1 MRAVTFAAI
10 VLAGTFAGCARTLPA
25 DRSGAA
31 LYRDLQRLV
40 SVTATAGWEVD
51 RIEIDDMMA
60 AALMSV
66 CRVAPAQRVGLLAWV
81 DAESRRRGGPVED
94 AWKRRGKRLKDV
106 SELLELARIRMVLA
120 RAIVAAPDDCPFWLE
135 PEQPFRGRQ
144 ISDDHWQLSFGG
156 GGKGIL
162 VHQGERT
169 DINFGGA
176 GRVVIGRNFGSNS
189 GLYGGLEVG
198 ASASFPKDDA
208 GGRGALELGLDVVT
222 PLVYRY
228 TLVNA
233 YIETELGYLAHTTES
248 ADGDFEHGVH
258 VGLAIG
264 GRATRKRLLFPGAVL
279 GLSYERTFPDDAEDE
294 PLNMVK
300 LGFRVALDWDW

>member
-1 MRAVTFAAI
+1 MRGIFFAAI
-10 VLAGTFAGCARTLPA
+10 VLASTVAGCARTLPA
-25 DRSGAA
+25 QRSQAS

-40 SVTATAGWEVD
+40 TVTATTGWEVD
-51 RIEIDDMMA
+51 RIEIDDLMA

-66 CRVAPAQRVGLLAWV
+66 CRVAPDERTSLLAWV
-81 DAESRRRGGPVED
+81 DAESRRRGGPVEE
-94 AWKRRGKRLKDV
+94 AWRQRGKRLNKV
-106 SELLELARIRMVLA
+106 SELLELSRIRMVLS
-120 RAIVAAPDDCPFWLE
+120 RAIDAAPQDCPFWLE
-135 PEQPFRGRQ
+135 PEHPFRGRQ

-176 GRVVIGRNFGSNS
+176 GRLVIGRNFGSRS
-189 GLYGGLEVG
+189 GVYAGLELG

-208 GGRGALELGLDVVT
+208 GGRGALEFGIDVVT

-228 TLVNA
+228 TLVNT
-233 YIETELGYLAHTTES
+233 YVEGEVGYLAHTTES
-248 ADGDFEHGVH
+248 ADEFEHGMH
-258 VGLAIG
+258 IGLAFG

-279 GLSYERTFPDDAEDE
+279 GVSYERTFPDDADDE
-294 PLNMVK
+294 PLNAVK